1 MKFKVGD
8 RALAGVV
15 RSRLVAQVFRD
26 SRDSVRH
33 ETESRFPGGAYGFGF
48 PALWMAQP
56 RLGIND
62 IGCVSSEELI
72 PRVVP
77 RETSV

>member
-1 MKFKVGD
+1 LQIARWLVWFD
-8 RALAGVV
+8 PE
-15 RSRLVAQVFRD
+15 LVAQALRD

-33 ETESRFPGGAYGFGF
+33 GSESRFPGGAYGFGF

-56 RLGIND
+56 RLGISYT
-62 IGCVSSEELI
+62 GSVSSEELI